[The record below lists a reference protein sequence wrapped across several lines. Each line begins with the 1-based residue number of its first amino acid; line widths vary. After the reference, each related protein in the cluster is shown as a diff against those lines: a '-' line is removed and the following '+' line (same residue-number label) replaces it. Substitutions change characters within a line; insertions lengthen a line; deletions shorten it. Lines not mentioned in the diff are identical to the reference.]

1 MTDRLKFEHRQPNAD
16 WQDSISNILLPL
28 ELAAQRAAT
37 HAKAI
42 FDLAVNITLSAPMHE
57 DDIDALIHQSEAI
70 RNQMLDLQE
79 MVYLAKDASSA
90 KRAGQ

>member
-16 WQDSISNILLPL
+16 WQDSISNILLPF
-28 ELAAQRAAT
+28 EVAAQRATT
-37 HAKAI
+37 HATAI
-42 FDLAVNITLSAPMHE
+42 LNMAVNMTTDAPLRV

-79 MVYLAKDASSA
+79 MVGMARDAS
-90 KRAGQ
+90 